1 MQQRKKGAGRPISTL
16 SPWGDLYRSVGGQKN
31 LADKMGV
38 SKSTVGKWA
47 MGMHRIP
54 ELAKKELLSLCSEL
68 GIKDGIE
75 RLKAG
80 SN

>member
-1 MQQRKKGAGRPISTL
+1 MEQEKKGAGRPISTH

-31 LADKMGV
+31 LADRLGV

-47 MGMHRIP
+47 MGMHRVP
-54 ELAKKELLSLCSEL
+54 EIVKKELLSLCSEL
-68 GIKDGIE
+68 GIKEGIDK
-75 RLKAG
+75 LKAG